1 MKNRVSDLQVNFVK
15 IPREENEHADH
26 LAKAASEHMLI
37 SSQVLSFIQIS
48 PLIDGINVHEIS
60 SENHWTT
67 PITSYLKDGV
77 LPDEKKAAR
86 KLKVQVAHFILIK
99 DILYRMRHLRYG
111 RGRLCHARSPRRSL
125 WKPFWVTVINA

>member
-1 MKNRVSDLQVNFVK
+1 MNFVQ

-67 PITSYLKDGV
+67 PITSYLKDDV
-77 LPDEKKAAR
+77 LLDDKEAAR
-86 KLKVQVAHFILIK
+86 KLKVQATRFMLIK
-99 DILYRMRHLRYG
+99 DILYKKGFSRLYLRCLIPDEVDYVMREVHKGVCRNHFG
-111 RGRLCHARSPRRSL
+111 S
-125 WKPFWVTVINA
+125 